1 MHVGLLACDEVA
13 ERFRHIAG
21 GYQQMFE
28 RLLSPHI
35 PGLRV
40 TRFDAQAGNTPSDP
54 RSCEAWITTGS
65 RASVY
70 DDAGWIRAAETF
82 ISKVGD
88 SDRPFVGICFGH
100 QLLAQALGA
109 EVKRAPGGWGVG
121 VLPMHVVR
129 TEPWMTSSHPER
141 SEGSVVRLQYMHAD
155 QVTHTPDGGT
165 LLGEAPH
172 CPVAMFQCGPRFLGI
187 EAHPEFPAAYARALI
202 EDRRARIGPQAA
214 DDALA
219 RVDEP
224 VDADVVGGW
233 IASFFGAAR
242 RGATE

>member
-13 ERFRHIAG
+13 ERFGHIAG

-40 TRFDAQAGNTPSDP
+40 TRFDVQAGNIPADARTCD
-54 RSCEAWITTGS
+54 AWITTGS

-70 DDAGWIRAAETF
+70 DDAQWIGAAETF
-82 ISKVGD
+82 VRKVAD

-100 QLLAQALGA
+100 QLRARTLGA
-109 EVKRAPGGWGVG
+109 EVTRASGGWGVG
-121 VLPMHVVR
+121 VLPMRVVR
-129 TEPWMTSSHPER
+129 REDWMTPACST
-141 SEGSVVRLQYMHAD
+141 VRVQYMHAD
-155 QVTHTPDGGT
+155 QVTEPPDGAT

-172 CPVAMFQCGPRFLGI
+172 CPVAMFQCGARLLGI

-202 EDRRARIGPQAA
+202 EDRRARIGDAVVE
-214 DDALA
+214 DALA

-224 VDADVVGGW
+224 TDSDVVGGW
-233 IASFFGAAR
+233 IARFLGARQSA
-242 RGATE
+242 A

>member
-1 MHVGLLACDEVA
+1 MHVGLLACDEAA

-40 TRFDAQAGNTPSDP
+40 TRFDAQAGNIPADA
-54 RSCEAWITTGS
+54 RACDAWITTGS

-70 DDAGWIRAAETF
+70 DDADWIRAAERF
-82 ISKVGD
+82 VKKVAD

-100 QLLAQALGA
+100 QLLARTLGA
-109 EVKRAPGGWGVG
+109 EVKRAAGGWGVG

-129 TEPWMTSSHPER
+129 EEDWMTPAR
-141 SEGSVVRLQYMHAD
+141 STVRMQYMHAD
-155 QVTHTPDGGT
+155 QVMETPDGAT
-165 LLGEAPH
+165 LLSEAPH
-172 CPVAMFQCGPRFLGI
+172 CPVAMFQRGPRLLGI

-202 EDRRARIGPQAA
+202 EDRRARIGEQVAE
-214 DDALA
+214 DALT

-224 VDADVVGGW
+224 TDSHVVGSW
-233 IASFFGAAR
+233 IAHFFGAL
-242 RGATE
+242 

>member
-1 MHVGLLACDEVA
+1 LNVGLLACDEVA

-40 TRFDAQAGNTPSDP
+40 TRFDVQAGNVPADA
-54 RSCEAWITTGS
+54 RACDAWITTGS

-70 DDAGWIRAAETF
+70 DDTEWIRATARF
-82 ISKVGD
+82 VGKVAD

-100 QLLAQALGA
+100 QLLAQTLGA

-121 VLPMHVVR
+121 VLPMHVLR
-129 TEPWMTSSHPER
+129 TQAWMTPACST
-141 SEGSVVRLQYMHAD
+141 VRLQYMHAD
-155 QVTHTPDGGT
+155 QVTEPPDGAT
-165 LLGEAPH
+165 LLSEAPH
-172 CPVAMFQCGPRFLGI
+172 CPVAMFQRGPRLLGI

-202 EDRRARIGPQAA
+202 EDRRARIGEHAA
-214 DDALA
+214 EDALT

-224 VDADVVGGW
+224 TDSDVVGGW
-233 IASFFGAAR
+233 IARFFGVR
-242 RGATE
+242 PSVATSA